1 MRQRNDTL
9 RNKLK
14 ERSVLESA
22 DFDRGLKVNEVAGDL
37 SYENEASFMKGLAK
51 KLNLEFLDEI
61 PYDASINEIL
71 FKVPINYAKKYNLIP
86 FKATEDSIHV
96 AVSDPFDNAPI
107 DDLRMLFDRHISIF
121 LATSSTIIDS
131 INSFYDK
138 TAHTAEE
145 MMENLEEEENLTSI
159 ASELEEPED
168 LLDVSD
174 EAPIIRLVNTILFQS
189 VKNRASDIHIEPF
202 GKTVVVRYRVDGVLY
217 NILTTSKRYQS
228 AIASRIKI
236 MAGLDIAEKRLPQD
250 GRIRIKIAGRDIDI
264 RVSVVP
270 TSHGERIVLR
280 LLDKGSVLLSLED
293 IGMDKPLLEETKKVI
308 EKTNGIILV
317 TGPTGSGKTTTL
329 YAAMTRLNS
338 TDKNIITVEDPVEY
352 QLHGIGQIQVNTKID
367 LTFANGLRSI
377 LRQDPDIIMV
387 GEIRDKDTAEIAI
400 QASLTGHLVFST
412 LHTNDSA
419 TAVTRLI
426 DMDIEPFLVS
436 SSLLA
441 VYAQRL
447 VRVICQECKEPYTP
461 KDEELKELNIPREKL
476 KDGLLYKGVGCSKC
490 MNTGYKGRTAIY
502 ELLMLNDT
510 VKSLILKT
518 QDSNAIKK
526 EAIRLGMKTIRE
538 NGSEKVIKGITTVE
552 EVVRVTQEEV

>member
-1 MRQRNDTL
+1 
-9 RNKLK
+9 
-14 ERSVLESA
+14 
-22 DFDRGLKVNEVAGDL
+22 
-37 SYENEASFMKGLAK
+37 
-51 KLNLEFLDEI
+51 
-61 PYDASINEIL
+61 IN
-71 FKVPINYAKKYNLIP
+71 FAKKYQLIP
-86 FKATEDSIHV
+86 FRKEDGVICV
-96 AVSDPFDNAPI
+96 ALSNPFESAPI
-107 DDLRMLFDRHISIF
+107 EDLRILLNARIKTF
-121 LATSSTIIDS
+121 LATNNVIIDS
-131 INSFYDK
+131 INVFYDK
-138 TAHTAEE
+138 TSHTAEE
-145 MMENLEEEENLTSI
+145 MMENLEEEEENLTSI
-159 ASELEEPED
+159 ASELEEPQD

-189 VKNRASDIHIEPF
+189 VKNRASDIHFEPF
-202 GKTVVVRYRVDGVLY
+202 GKSVVVRYRVDGVLY
-217 NILTTSKRYQS
+217 NILNTSRRYQS

-280 LLDKGSVLLSLED
+280 LLDKSSVLLTLED
-293 IGMDKPLLEETKKVI
+293 IGMDNELLKSTKKI
-308 EKTNGIILV
+308 ISKSSGIILV
-317 TGPTGSGKTTTL
+317 TGPTGSGKTTSL
-329 YAAMTRLNS
+329 YAAISRLNS

-352 QLHGIGQIQVNTKID
+352 QLNGIGQIQVNSKID

-387 GEIRDKDTAEIAI
+387 GEIRDKVTAEIAI

-441 VYAQRL
+441 IYAQRL
-447 VRVICQECKEPYTP
+447 VRVICSECKESYNPT
-461 KDEELKELNIPREKL
+461 DEELNELNIRRDAL
-476 KDGLLYKGVGCSKC
+476 INGVLHRGKGCPKC
-490 MNTGYKGRTAIY
+490 MDTGYKGRRAIF
-502 ELLMLNDT
+502 ELLTLNDSM
-510 VKSLILKT
+510 KSLVLKT

-526 EAIRLGMKTIRE
+526 EAIRNGMTTVRE
-538 NGSEKVIKGITTVE
+538 NGAKIVIDGVTTIE
-552 EVVRVTQEEV
+552 EVVRVTHEEV

>member
-1 MRQRNDTL
+1 MSLN
-9 RNKLK
+9 NKSVSSVLK
-14 ERSVLESA
+14 EISSLEN
-22 DFDRGLKVNEVAGDL
+22 DKHKEGLKVRELAEGL
-37 SYENEASFMKGLAK
+37 SYADEEDFIKGLSL
-51 KLNLEFLDEI
+51 KLNLPYLEEI
-61 PYDASINEIL
+61 DYDPSVEDIL
-71 FKVPINYAKKYNLIP
+71 IKIPINYVKKNKIIP
-86 FKATEDSIHV
+86 FKKENDLICI
-96 AVSDPFDNAPI
+96 AVSNPFDTSPI
-107 DDLRMLFDRHISIF
+107 DDLRIMFDTRIKIF
-121 LATSSTIIDS
+121 LATSAAIMNS

-159 ASELEEPED
+159 ASELEEPQD
-168 LLDVSD
+168 LLDISD

-189 VKNRASDIHIEPF
+189 VKNRASDIHFEPF
-202 GKTVVVRYRVDGVLY
+202 GKTVIVRYRVDGVLY

-270 TSHGERIVLR
+270 TSHGERTVLR
-280 LLDKGSVLLSLED
+280 LLDKSSVLLSLED
-293 IGMDKPLLEETKKVI
+293 IGMEKALLKQTGKIIGKS
-308 EKTNGIILV
+308 NGIILV

-329 YAAMTRLNS
+329 YAAITRLNS
-338 TDKNIITVEDPVEY
+338 TDKNIITIEDPVEY
-352 QLHGIGQIQVNTKID
+352 QLNGIGQIQVNSKID

-387 GEIRDKDTAEIAI
+387 GEIRDKETAEIAI

-441 VYAQRL
+441 IYAQRL
-447 VRVICQECKEPYTP
+447 VRVICENCKEPYTP
-461 KDEELKELNIPREKL
+461 EDGELAELNISRKAL
-476 KDGLLYKGVGCSKC
+476 INGVLHKGKGCSKC
-490 MNTGYKGRTAIY
+490 MNTGYKGRTAIF
-502 ELLMLNDT
+502 ELLPLNDSI
-510 VKSLILKT
+510 KSLILKT

-526 EAIRLGMKTIRE
+526 EAIKNGMKTIRE
-538 NGSEKVIKGITTVE
+538 NGSEKVVQGITTLE